1 VTETL
6 YRSISAFYRY
16 PGPEHRSATTDF
28 EPAREAAE
36 NATTARSR
44 FVISA
49 ASLAAAV
56 VGLLGLITGVEA
68 LRAVGLSGYLLF
80 GAGAAPWVFARR
92 LDLPLRLVLG
102 TGTSI
107 TVLVIASTVMLQT
120 GEWHPTAA
128 AVALLV
134 VTVPVHAA
142 GAFLAR
148 YDTPVRPAPF
158 RLAVPATPYLLAGA
172 GTALCLLAALL
183 HRHIDPGI
191 WGFLVRVGPL
201 WYLGL
206 ALIAASLVVSRS
218 AEERYLAVGVLL
230 LMLVLTGTPAL
241 VYDGPRSQSAAKHVE
256 LVEQIRRLHHLRSSV
271 PVYNGWPSFF
281 SAMAWLSDVT
291 GLRDAIHLATAWPA
305 LVGTYKLVALRYFAG
320 QVVADRR
327 QVWLAVAFAMLADTI
342 GQDYFSPQ
350 SLGLVL
356 AITAFGF
363 AFARRTLRLRHQV
376 ALMTVAGIG
385 MSLTHQLTPYIVGGA
400 LCVLVIFGR
409 LKPWWTPLTVLG
421 PAVGWALVNWRDLS
435 EFLTLG
441 DIGSSGNFTPPAP
454 GATSGLARLPAF
466 LTFEGGLAGGVVILA
481 LLAGATLFRRR
492 REAAAWAV
500 ALCPGAGVA
509 IILVHPYGSEGI
521 FRATLFS
528 LPWLAVLA
536 AQVFRRGDTRVG
548 RLSPVVVIAALTTTF
563 ILGTFSLD
571 ASNVMRAADR
581 TAFAIFADT
590 PTGQG
595 LNYALILGPGDLP
608 SAPTTTP
615 VTHLSVYRSEID
627 DAGFTLNGAID
638 QDTVQRLTSEL
649 ISYSGNESPAGH
661 LFAVWSPV
669 SSDYGREYGLHT
681 AARFAALR
689 DAFQAAAAWKTIY
702 TADGTVLFEYVGI
715 PGVAR

>member
-1 VTETL
+1 MTATL
-6 YRSISAFYRY
+6 YQSISAFYKY
-16 PGPEHRSATTDF
+16 TAPGAADF
-28 EPAREAAE
+28 APARAA
-36 NATTARSR
+36 ARHAATARSR

-49 ASLAAAV
+49 VSLAAVV
-56 VGLLGLITGVEA
+56 VGLLGLILGDESM
-68 LRAVGLSGYLLF
+68 RAVGLAGYLLF
-80 GAGAAPWVFARR
+80 GAGAAPWALVRG
-92 LDLPLRLVLG
+92 LDLPLRLALSAG
-102 TGTSI
+102 SSL
-107 TVLVIASTVMLQT
+107 TVLVLASTVMLRT
-120 GEWHPTAA
+120 GQWHPLVAGA
-128 AVALLV
+128 AVLV
-134 VTVPVHAA
+134 ITVPVHAA
-142 GAFLAR
+142 GVFLAW
-148 YDTPVRPAPF
+148 YDTPVELRRA
-158 RLAVPATPYLLAGA
+158 RLRVPANAHLLAGA
-172 GTALCLLAALL
+172 GAALCLLAALL

-206 ALIAASLVVSRS
+206 ALILASLVFSRG

-256 LVEQIRRLHHLRSSV
+256 LVEQIRQFHYLRSSV
-271 PVYNGWPSFF
+271 PVYNGWPSYF
-281 SAMAWLSDVT
+281 SAMAWLTDVA
-291 GLRDAIHLATAWPA
+291 GIRDAIRLATAWPA
-305 LVGTYKLVALRYFAG
+305 LIGAYKLIALRYFAG
-320 QVVADRR
+320 QVLADRR

-350 SLGLVL
+350 SLGLVF
-356 AITAFGF
+356 AIMAFGF
-363 AFARRTLRLRHQV
+363 AFARRTLRLRYQI
-376 ALMTVAGIG
+376 ALMTVAGIS

-400 LCVLVIFGR
+400 LVVLVLFGR

-421 PAVGWALVNWRDLS
+421 PAVAWALVNWRDLS

-441 DIGSSGNFTPPAP
+441 DIGSSGNFKPPAP

-466 LTFEGGLAGGVVILA
+466 LTFEGGLAGGVIVLA
-481 LLAGATLFRRR
+481 LLAAVVLVRRR
-492 REAAAWAV
+492 REAAAWAL
-500 ALCPGAGVA
+500 ALCPGAGFA
-509 IILVHPYGSEGI
+509 IIVVHPYGSEGI
-521 FRATLFS
+521 FRATLFA

-536 AQVFRRGDTRVG
+536 AQAFRRGDTPAG
-548 RLSPVVVIAALTTTF
+548 RFSPAVALAVLTTTF

-581 TAFAIFADT
+581 TAFQVFAAT
-590 PTGQG
+590 PTAGG

-627 DAGFTLNGAID
+627 DAGFTLNGTID

-649 ISYSGNESPAGH
+649 ISYSDNESPAGR

-681 AARFAALR
+681 AAQFAALR
-689 DAFQAAAAWKTIY
+689 DAFQAAPAWKTVF
-702 TADGTVLFEYVGI
+702 TADGTILFEYVGAS
-715 PGVAR
+715 GVAQ